1 MNSLIVRL
9 IASHRMI
16 NREIRRELARRMP
29 DHIRLT
35 RLKKQRLMVKDQ
47 LFRHVP
53 EPGKLRGMVRTLLK
67 RFRPQPPVGARG

>member
-1 MNSLIVRL
+1 
-9 IASHRMI
+9 
-16 NREIRRELARRMP
+16 MP

-53 EPGKLRGMVRTLLK
+53 EPGKLRRLARKMLK
-67 RFRPQPPVGARG
+67 QFRPKSPVRAGG